1 MFDLYSL
8 LYIRLGGFVFRRVGF
23 VPMECHHHS
32 ASLFPASSTALAF
45 RLSFKNSRLG
55 KSNISRFRDESSYR
69 LITEA
74 AFSIS
79 SHTKCLQLFFLPIL
93 ALISSAKASPYC
105 GAFYGAFSNLPQ
117 DKTVRLFVE
126 QEMRTAPSQADWLQ
140 FADPRPPGYAQD
152 LMLVTKWWSH
162 SKLGGLLSRH

>member
-1 MFDLYSL
+1 MFDPYSR

-32 ASLFPASSTALAF
+32 ASLLPASSTALAF

-55 KSNISRFRDESSYR
+55 KSNISRFRDEPSHKS
-69 LITEA
+69 ITEA

-79 SHTKCLQLFFLPIL
+79 SHTKCIQLFFLPIL

-126 QEMRTAPSQADWLQ
+126 QQMRTAPSQADWLTL
-140 FADPRPPGYAQD
+140 ADPRPPGYAQD
-152 LMLVTKWWSH
+152 VTQLPKRWRH
-162 SKLGGLLSRH
+162 AKLGGLLS